1 MKILVWGTGRL
12 AGKVIGKHVDLK
24 NIEAFID
31 NETSKKEYMG
41 KRVICP
47 IQILNLQ
54 YDAILVA
61 NLFRE
66 EISCQCIEPWNTK
79 KKSNFSIQ

>member
-1 MKILVWGTGRL
+1 
-12 AGKVIGKHVDLK
+12 
-24 NIEAFID
+24 
-31 NETSKKEYMG
+31 MG

-66 EISCQCIEPWNTK
+66 EISCQCIYAEIVRNRYHAVRDVEAYNAPVDI
-79 KKSNFSIQ
+79 KSQRGGVLAERLCENEIIFSCRKRNI